1 MRGRNSH
8 SWGQGRVVLAEHSIL
23 PMILVQ
29 LQPLEINIGPSYRRT
44 TDLDKNLQQQL
55 WPRCHPGRSTGP
67 RASTE
72 PSVATGAIDTTWDPS
87 LCRTTDPDMYLGCNP
102 YPEFSM
108 APADSTSWQR
118 WLIRSQSST
127 LSSVTRGFPDINSD
141 PCFKSSF
148 MRAAGGWKGRATTL
162 ISGKPDPPREWEDPV
177 YPKCL
182 TCFSPVLG

>member
-1 MRGRNSH
+1 
-8 SWGQGRVVLAEHSIL
+8 
-23 PMILVQ
+23 MILVQ
-29 LQPLEINIGPSYRRT
+29 LKPLEINTGPSYRRT

-72 PSVATGAIDTTWDPS
+72 PSVATGAIDITWDPS

-108 APADSTSWQR
+108 APADSTRYPDQHGHRHGTVLKHWQR
-118 WLIRSQSST
+118 WLIRSQSSAW
-127 LSSVTRGFPDINSD
+127 SSVTRGFPDINSD

-148 MRAAGGWKGRATTL
+148 MRAAGGWKGRATAL
-162 ISGKPDPPREWEDPV
+162 ISGKPDPPRDWEDPV